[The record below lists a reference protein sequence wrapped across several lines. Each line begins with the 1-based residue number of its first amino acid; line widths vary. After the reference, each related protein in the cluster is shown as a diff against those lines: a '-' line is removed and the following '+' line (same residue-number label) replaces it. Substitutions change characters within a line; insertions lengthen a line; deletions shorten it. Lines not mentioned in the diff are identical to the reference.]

1 MVRWERLS
9 TGIDAGAAGVG
20 LAGRGV
26 AGCFAGLIGAGD
38 GFNGS
43 ADGLSGVAGVAGATV
58 GVFVARGTVTGFGWS
73 CSVASSGAWRVP
85 VWRTLRWSR
94 VRWYW
99 EPAGVLMRY
108 DHSAVRRMTFAGNQ
122 RRL

>member
-1 MVRWERLS
+1 MIRRRGGTMVRWERLS
-9 TGIDAGAAGVG
+9 TSMDAGAAGGG

-26 AGCFAGLIGAGD
+26 VGCFAGLVGAGD

-43 ADGLSGVAGVAGATV
+43 ADSLSGVAGIAGATV

-99 EPAGVLMRY
+99 EPAGVLMR
-108 DHSAVRRMTFAGNQ
+108 
-122 RRL
+122 